1 MKYIYVFRNELL
13 SNLTYKGNI
22 ISSFIVQ
29 IIQIITTIFVWRAL
43 YSSEEVIG
51 GYNISEITTYLI
63 LTSLLS
69 ILFAPNSAF
78 RLSNLISNGKLSTL
92 LIRPYS
98 YFLES
103 FSVFIAQKAVQICV
117 VLIIGTGFFT
127 LNIFQFSFPNLASVI
142 LVLSNFFL
150 LFIFLSVIGALSFW
164 LIEMWPLR
172 PIYNGLLSLFG
183 GVMFPLDL
191 LPENIL
197 NIIQYTPF
205 SLFGY
210 VNTKAIQGDL
220 PLTLIINYLIAS
232 IFWIIFFELFTLSYG
247 KRD

>member
-1 MKYIYVFRNELL
+1 
-13 SNLTYKGNI
+13 
-22 ISSFIVQ
+22 
-29 IIQIITTIFVWRAL
+29 
-43 YSSEEVIG
+43 
-51 GYNISEITTYLI
+51 
-63 LTSLLS
+63 
-69 ILFAPNSAF
+69 
-78 RLSNLISNGKLSTL
+78 
-92 LIRPYS
+92 
-98 YFLES
+98 
-103 FSVFIAQKAVQICV
+103 
-117 VLIIGTGFFT
+117 
-127 LNIFQFSFPNLASVI
+127 
-142 LVLSNFFL
+142 
-150 LFIFLSVIGALSFW
+150 
-164 LIEMWPLR
+164 MWPLR